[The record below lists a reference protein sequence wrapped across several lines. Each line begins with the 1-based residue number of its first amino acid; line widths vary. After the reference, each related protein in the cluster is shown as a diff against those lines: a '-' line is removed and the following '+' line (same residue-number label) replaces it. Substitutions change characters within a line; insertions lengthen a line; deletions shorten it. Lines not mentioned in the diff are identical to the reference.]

1 MPSAARHILWF
12 RLINIRLVAAGFSL
26 PGDTMGEL
34 RQSLEIKS
42 HTFKYWKKEFSD
54 FLNPYRGKGEHRRHG
69 EKGPK
74 RRKVSPGTEIFS
86 SVKSPH
92 WRTNRDC
99 VIGIPYSYI
108 SLLAC
113 IKTNVEGTYN
123 IELIKNQEKI
133 VN

>member
-1 MPSAARHILWF
+1 M
-12 RLINIRLVAAGFSL
+12 NNGFL
-26 PGDTMGEL
+26 TIAKL
-34 RQSLEIKS
+34 RQSLEIKP

-74 RRKVSPGTEIFS
+74 GRKVSPGTEIFS

-99 VIGIPYSYI
+99 RKGECYHQRR
-108 SLLAC
+108 AA
-113 IKTNVEGTYN
+113 KA
-123 IELIKNQEKI
+123 
-133 VN
+133 